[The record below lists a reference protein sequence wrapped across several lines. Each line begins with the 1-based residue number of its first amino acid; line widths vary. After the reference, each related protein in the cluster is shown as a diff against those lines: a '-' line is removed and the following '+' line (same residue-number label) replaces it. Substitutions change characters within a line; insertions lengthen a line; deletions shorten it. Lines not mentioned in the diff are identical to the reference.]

1 MPNLSEV
8 PGSPQSSTLTVK
20 DSVVVP
26 VERVTAAVPVNV
38 ACLFGPQVV
47 LWLMDSVLYDI
58 TFIRTP
64 PRDRRNLSSH

>member
-26 VERVTAAVPVNV
+26 VERVTAAVPVNLE
-38 ACLFGPQVV
+38 CLFGPQVP
-47 LWLMDSVLYDI
+47 LLMISELYDI

-64 PRDRRNLSSH
+64 AA

>member
-20 DSVVVP
+20 DWVVVP
-26 VERVTAAVPVNV
+26 VERVTVAVPVNLEW
-38 ACLFGPQVV
+38 LFGPQVP
-47 LWLMDSVLYDI
+47 LLMLSELYDI

-64 PRDRRNLSSH
+64 AA

>member
-26 VERVTAAVPVNV
+26 VARVTAAVPLNV
-38 ACLFGPQVV
+38 ECLFVPQVP
-47 LWLMDSVLYDI
+47 LLMISALYDI
-58 TFIRTP
+58 AFIRTP
-64 PRDRRNLSSH
+64 AA